1 MPFRVTL
8 GDLIH
13 DCAARFADRPCITM
27 APSGETITYAELES
41 RVNRVAH
48 GVRDNIADRSLEAR
62 SDYPAIM
69 LENRVAYLAMSYA
82 LKKIDLVEVSINR
95 AFRGPAL
102 ARMINLT
109 ECETRLTSAAHID
122 ALADIAGDLPH
133 LRALVIT
140 DGRMRRR
147 SAHHHHS

>member
-1 MPFRVTL
+1 MPLRVTL

-48 GVRDNIADRSLEAR
+48 GVRDNIADGSPEAR

-82 LKKIDLVEVSINR
+82 LKKIDL
-95 AFRGPAL
+95 
-102 ARMINLT
+102 T
-109 ECETRLTSAAHID
+109 
-122 ALADIAGDLPH
+122 
-133 LRALVIT
+133 
-140 DGRMRRR
+140 
-147 SAHHHHS
+147 

>member
-48 GVRDNIADRSLEAR
+48 GVRDNIADGSLEAR
-62 SDYPAIM
+62 SDHLAIM
-69 LENRVAYLAMSYA
+69 LENSLAYLAMSYA
-82 LKKIDLVEVSINR
+82 LKKIDLVDVSIKR
-95 AFRGPAL
+95 ARCRSVMAKFMVPAIVTILEEMPHTVTGKPEKGKL
-102 ARMINLT
+102 A
-109 ECETRLTSAAHID
+109 
-122 ALADIAGDLPH
+122 ALS
-133 LRALVIT
+133 V
-140 DGRMRRR
+140 
-147 SAHHHHS
+147 